1 MSADNID
8 TEQKEDYLDVDDPI
22 AGQNYACLSFVSPE
36 ALIQKREAFNVSKFL
51 QSYCKEQELEFKDIY
66 SKYEDFSYK
75 FSDKLQRDFDEQNKF
90 QTSMRGVKVR
100 GVYDTRQAAESRA
113 KKLSTSDSSFHVF
126 VGQVGYWL
134 PWDPNADGVQDE
146 VFQNSQLNDMMDKYQ
161 ENNVSRDIFY
171 DEQKREKVKAAREE
185 VLAKKREAQEQK
197 TLEAATDSESVLEEL
212 KEGIEEIVEGAEKVE
227 SGIEEIVEGAEKV
240 ESGIEE
246 IVEGVE
252 KVEEGV
258 EEVEEGVE
266 KVEEGVEKVET
277 AVKDATE
284 TLVKEVHKLD
294 EDMTKSLEAVDPW
307 LANKLSESTD
317 KESEPESK

>member
-22 AGQNYACLSFVSPE
+22 SGQNYACLSFVSPE

-227 SGIEEIVEGAEKV
+227 SGIEEIVEGVEKV
-240 ESGIEE
+240 E
-246 IVEGVE
+246 EGVE

-266 KVEEGVEKVET
+266 EVEEGVEKVET

-317 KESEPESK
+317 KESESK

>member
-212 KEGIEEIVEGAEKVE
+212 KEGIEEIVEG
-227 SGIEEIVEGAEKV
+227 
-240 ESGIEE
+240 
-246 IVEGVE
+246 VE

-307 LANKLSESTD
+307 LANKLNEGT
-317 KESEPESK
+317 SK

>member
-185 VLAKKREAQEQK
+185 VMAKKREEQEQK

-227 SGIEEIVEGAEKV
+227 SGIEEIVEGVEKV
-240 ESGIEE
+240 E
-246 IVEGVE
+246 EGVE
-252 KVEEGV
+252 EVEEGV

-317 KESEPESK
+317 KESEPESN

>member
-51 QSYCKEQELEFKDIY
+51 QSYCKEQELEFKDVY

-227 SGIEEIVEGAEKV
+227 SGIEEIVEGVEKV
-240 ESGIEE
+240 E
-246 IVEGVE
+246 EGVE
-252 KVEEGV
+252 EVEEGV

-317 KESEPESK
+317 KESESK

>member
-185 VLAKKREAQEQK
+185 VIAKKREEQEQK

-227 SGIEEIVEGAEKV
+227 SGI
-240 ESGIEE
+240 
-246 IVEGVE
+246 
-252 KVEEGV
+252 

-317 KESEPESK
+317 KESESK

>member
-227 SGIEEIVEGAEKV
+227 SGIEEIVEG
-240 ESGIEE
+240 
-246 IVEGVE
+246 VE

-258 EEVEEGVE
+258 EE
-266 KVEEGVEKVET
+266 VEEGVEKVET

-307 LANKLSESTD
+307 LANKLNEGT
-317 KESEPESK
+317 SK